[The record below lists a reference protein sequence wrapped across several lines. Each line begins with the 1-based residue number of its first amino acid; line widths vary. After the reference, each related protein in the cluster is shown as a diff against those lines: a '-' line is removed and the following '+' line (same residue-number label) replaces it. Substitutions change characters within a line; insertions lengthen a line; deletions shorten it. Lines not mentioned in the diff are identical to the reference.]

1 MTPEHYILNEKL
13 PGTPVWLPL
22 KKDIQI
28 MVPNMHLYLFTAQM
42 LQHFIDVVIKT
53 SNNIFQLPRD
63 AGTTY
68 NIKTALKPVFL
79 KIELGLSFIP

>member
-1 MTPEHYILNEKL
+1 
-13 PGTPVWLPL
+13 
-22 KKDIQI
+22 
-28 MVPNMHLYLFTAQM
+28 MHLYLFTAQM

-79 KIELGLSFIP
+79 KKELELSFIP